1 MKKILIALAV
11 LTFTPALASADSAEI
26 RPGDPVPVFADRV
39 VFSYATAGTGK
50 PAVVDACLKAQRFM
64 KGFKR
69 VEVSKVKI
77 DQTKNNVTCTVV
89 GEGRSK

>member
-1 MKKILIALAV
+1 MKKILIVIAFL
-11 LTFTPALASADSAEI
+11 LTPALASADSAEI

-77 DQTKNNVTCTVV
+77 DQTKNNVTCTVT
-89 GEGRSK
+89 GEGRSE

>member
-1 MKKILIALAV
+1 MKKILIVIAFL
-11 LTFTPALASADSAEI
+11 LTPALASADSVEI

-77 DQTKNNVTCTVV
+77 DQTKNNVTCTVT
-89 GEGRSK
+89 GEGRSE